1 MEATSCLLQLQWNS
15 AKASCCVVFSL
26 PVLLPRRKQEAGS
39 CRKSNC
45 LDAHCHAQPH
55 RHAATSACLCLSYDD
70 TLCLFII
77 VFLFFLLLPSS
88 SSSSSCLCPVST
100 CYLFFTAGNE
110 LDIAEKTPARQWV
123 AGVYFAVMLITTTGL
138 GDMKPCTPAE
148 EILGSAQMLLGV
160 FLFGLIIS
168 TSQ

>member
-1 MEATSCLLQLQWNS
+1 MIYLHTAYPPPSSPPPPPLPLLL
-15 AKASCCVVFSL
+15 
-26 PVLLPRRKQEAGS
+26 VLL
-39 CRKSNC
+39 
-45 LDAHCHAQPH
+45 L
-55 RHAATSACLCLSYDD
+55 
-70 TLCLFII
+70 
-77 VFLFFLLLPSS
+77 VLLLLLSV
-88 SSSSSCLCPVST
+88 LCPQST
-100 CYLFFTAGNE
+100 CRLSFTAGNE

-123 AGVYFAVMLITTTGL
+123 AGFYFAVMLITTTGL

>member
-1 MEATSCLLQLQWNS
+1 MQRTLL
-15 AKASCCVVFSL
+15 
-26 PVLLPRRKQEAGS
+26 VLLILP
-39 CRKSNC
+39 
-45 LDAHCHAQPH
+45 L
-55 RHAATSACLCLSYDD
+55 LS
-70 TLCLFII
+70 L
-77 VFLFFLLLPSS
+77 LFFLHLIPPFVVLLFPPLLLL
-88 SSSSSCLCPVST
+88 CLLLLCPVST
-100 CYLFFTAGNE
+100 CQLFWPAGNE

-123 AGVYFAVMLITTTGL
+123 AGFYFAVMLITTTGL

>member
-1 MEATSCLLQLQWNS
+1 MMNTLLIYN
-15 AKASCCVVFSL
+15 
-26 PVLLPRRKQEAGS
+26 LLPLPPS
-39 CRKSNC
+39 SF
-45 LDAHCHAQPH
+45 
-55 RHAATSACLCLSYDD
+55 S
-70 TLCLFII
+70 
-77 VFLFFLLLPSS
+77 LFFLLFCFFLFSR
-88 SSSSSCLCPVST
+88 LCPLST
-100 CYLFFTAGNE
+100 CQLFFTAGNE

-148 EILGSAQMLLGV
+148 EILGSAQMLMGV